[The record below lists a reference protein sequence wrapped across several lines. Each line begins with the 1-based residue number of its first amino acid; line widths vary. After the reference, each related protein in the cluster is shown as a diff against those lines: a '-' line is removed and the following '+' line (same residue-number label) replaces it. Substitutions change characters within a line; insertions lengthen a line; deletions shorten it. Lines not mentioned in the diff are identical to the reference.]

1 MIEVPRDLYRLLISI
16 DTPTVCNAIEVVQ
29 GKRGFANF
37 SKKTIQAAYPKAPP
51 LVGYALTAKIKG
63 KAKPTLSPE
72 VVKEIRKNYYEYM
85 SKGPRPGV
93 CVIEDVDYPDEVG
106 AFWGEVNTWIH
117 KGFKLSGTVTNGVMR
132 DLDSMASD
140 YQVIANSIGPSH
152 AFVHV
157 TDVDVPVEVFGVT
170 IKPNDFV
177 HADRHGIVNI
187 PREVIGNLEQGI
199 LTLLKNE
206 KIILDVAK
214 GKDFSYEKF
223 VKAWEKFEKART

>member
-1 MIEVPRDLYRLLISI
+1 MIEVPRDLYNLLISI

-63 KAKPTLSPE
+63 KTKPTLSPK
-72 VVKEIRKNYYEYM
+72 VIKSIRKNYYEYM
-85 SKGPRPGV
+85 SKGPRPAV

-132 DLDSMASD
+132 DLDSMAPD

-170 IKPNDFV
+170 LKPNDFV

-187 PREVIGNLEQGI
+187 PREVIGNLGEGI
-199 LTLLKNE
+199 LTLLRNE
-206 KIILDVAK
+206 KIILDVTK